1 MGAGGAGVRGHMI
14 SALQAVAV
22 SEGFRWVVLEVVTTH
37 RNPSDRG
44 HWAWDSEVIWGNK
57 TKNTIFAPAQTACR
71 VALMGGVELGW
82 INQTP
87 AVKHPQSNARYQPH
101 AINRARAI
109 NRLAIDA
116 WTRPV
121 TNSRDH
127 VTWVLLSSSSIGRLP
142 MGAGGAGVRGH
153 MISALQAVA
162 ASEGFRW
169 VVLEVVT
176 THRNPSDRG
185 HWAWDSEVIWGNKTK
200 NTIFAPAQTA
210 CRVALMGGVELGWI
224 NQTPAVKHP
233 QSNARHQPH
242 AINRARAINRL
253 AIDAKP

>member
-14 SALQAVAV
+14 SALQAVAA

-116 WTRPV
+116 WTRPGRALRAPPITPRDYAARRGGKEV
-121 TNSRDH
+121 TD
-127 VTWVLLSSSSIGRLP
+127 
-142 MGAGGAGVRGH
+142 A
-153 MISALQAVA
+153 
-162 ASEGFRW
+162 
-169 VVLEVVT
+169 
-176 THRNPSDRG
+176 
-185 HWAWDSEVIWGNKTK
+185 
-200 NTIFAPAQTA
+200 
-210 CRVALMGGVELGWI
+210 
-224 NQTPAVKHP
+224 
-233 QSNARHQPH
+233 
-242 AINRARAINRL
+242 RARAASVAEYRRRRGTPASCNAPEAR
-253 AIDAKP
+253 AKAGGWRVGDAGSFSGGVSTRGHGTPTSCNAPEARAKAGGWGVGNATRWESWWEK